1 MPVPA
6 ASGTMR
12 VIGFTGQVCAPAGSA
27 ENDSSAASASGNARS
42 RGILSSG
49 SLFDHEIELQ
59 RLVRIDRGVL
69 DAATRGLAVAAH
81 RVETV
86 AEDAGSESMALTRHR
101 GQHQP
106 AVQARVEGLDRLE
119 RREETLVLTFAA
131 GGDDILVLVDAEAHG
146 AARGRHARACGP
158 EVGGGVV
165 HFEEV
170 DVVAGAGDE
179 GRADPAAGDV
189 DLVA

>member
-69 DAATRGLAVAAH
+69 DTVTCGLGVAAH
-81 RVETV
+81 RIEAV
-86 AEDAGSESMALTRHR
+86 AEDAGSESVALTRHR

-106 AVQARVEGLDRLE
+106 AVDGRIVGLDRLE
-119 RREETLVLTFAA
+119 RREEALVLAFAA
-131 GGDDILVLVDAEAHG
+131 GGDDVL
-146 AARGRHARACGP
+146 
-158 EVGGGVV
+158 
-165 HFEEV
+165 
-170 DVVAGAGDE
+170 
-179 GRADPAAGDV
+179 
-189 DLVA
+189 